1 MTSKTREVCEY
12 TGKLKYDDAIYN
24 IIDTPGFYD
33 SDNEDNKHINNI
45 INFIKNLKEFGGINC
60 IFYFISLQEQR
71 FDHTIHTCLS
81 LLRSLLGDDV
91 FKMIKIIY
99 THKNDLSQKAYVKAL
114 DRFKDLPQ
122 LLISS
127 GFPVNENLERFIFDY
142 DKPEDFCMEIIA
154 CTKKSPKF
162 YPEVLDHLE
171 NINFDLTDP
180 VKVYKSLL
188 DNSKCIA
195 SLNDQLNKLEDVIKN
210 YEKQCSKFE
219 DEKKL
224 FAEELRRKEEEVKKL
239 IEAQS
244 IASKENKNEITRM
257 IQEYSSQIDKIT
269 KNHNDNLHALRIAN
283 EVENKKILDSQEKYR
298 IDQERIRQESEEKI
312 RKQYIDDQA
321 KMQEQ
326 LNILDQ
332 QNKELRSTRHRKKRW
347 PPCINF

>member
-1 MTSKTREVCEY
+1 M
-12 TGKLKYDDAIYN
+12 
-24 IIDTPGFYD
+24 
-33 SDNEDNKHINNI
+33 
-45 INFIKNLKEFGGINC
+45 
-60 IFYFISLQEQR
+60 
-71 FDHTIHTCLS
+71 
-81 LLRSLLGDDV
+81 
-91 FKMIKIIY
+91 
-99 THKNDLSQKAYVKAL
+99 
-114 DRFKDLPQ
+114 
-122 LLISS
+122 ISS
-127 GFPVNENLERFIFDY
+127 GFPVNENLETFIFDY

-154 CTKKSPKF
+154 GTKKSPKF
-162 YPEVLDHLE
+162 YPEVLNHLE
-171 NINFDLTDP
+171 NIDFDLTDP

-257 IQEYSSQIDKIT
+257 IQEYSSQINKIT